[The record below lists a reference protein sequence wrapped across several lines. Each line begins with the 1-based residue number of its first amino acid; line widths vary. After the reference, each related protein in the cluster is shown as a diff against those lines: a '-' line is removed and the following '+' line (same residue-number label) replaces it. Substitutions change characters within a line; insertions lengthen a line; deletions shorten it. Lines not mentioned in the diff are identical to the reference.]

1 MTINTLLKAYGNLD
15 PKTLLTVSRFGSE
28 KIVWKGT
35 ADSFYKE
42 MKFVYENVYLF
53 YIDTD
58 GIRVILW

>member
-15 PKTLLTVSRFGSE
+15 PKTIIAVSRFGSD
-28 KIVWKGT
+28 KIVWLGT
-35 ADSFYKE
+35 AESLYKE

-53 YIDTD
+53 YIGTD